1 MTTRI
6 PYEIIFIRA
15 VTFWLAIVSSA
26 PISAQLKALNVGYSG
41 IGGGQLPAWVAKE
54 TGIFRKHDL
63 DVQLVYFRGGTTA
76 VMALLSRET
85 PIASAAGPGI
95 ISAALRGAD
104 AVMIAGGVVASE
116 TWFVSRSEIKS
127 GDQLKGGSV
136 AIASF
141 GGAAEFHTRSSL
153 KKFGLIPL
161 KDVAIVQVGS
171 SAERL
176 AALET
181 GKVQAAMLSP
191 PDSYVAQ
198 KKGFHVLMDFEIPYQ
213 SVGVAT
219 TRRFIRENPD
229 IVSRYVRSHIIAIHL
244 MKTDRETGLKI
255 LTKYLGLRDKE
266 IMERTYDHV
275 TTDDV
280 LPPKQYP
287 TLEGIKA
294 ILEPLAE
301 KDSKAKAAKPE
312 DFVEMSF
319 VKDLDQ
325 SGYVDSLYKRK

>member
-1 MTTRI
+1 MMFTR
-6 PYEIIFIRA
+6 P
-15 VTFWLAIVSSA
+15 VTFFWVIFLSVPA
-26 PISAQLKALNVGYSG
+26 SAQLKGLNVGYSG

-54 TGIFRKHDL
+54 TGIFRKNDL

-76 VMALLSRET
+76 VMALLARET

-104 AVMIAGGVVASE
+104 AVMIAGGVVTSE
-116 TWFVSRSEIKS
+116 TWFVSRPEIKT

-141 GGAAEFHTRSSL
+141 GGAAEFHTRTAL
-153 KKFGLIPL
+153 KKFGLIPQ

-171 SAERL
+171 SSERL

-181 GKVQAAMLSP
+181 GKVQSAMLSP

-255 LTKYLGLRDKE
+255 LTKYLGSRDKE
-266 IMERTYDHV
+266 IMDRTYDHV
-275 TTDDV
+275 ITDEV

-294 ILEPLAE
+294 ILEPLAD
-301 KDSKAKAAKPE
+301 KDPKAKAAKPE

-319 VKDLDQ
+319 VKELDQ
-325 SGYVDSLYKRK
+325 SGYVDRLYKRK